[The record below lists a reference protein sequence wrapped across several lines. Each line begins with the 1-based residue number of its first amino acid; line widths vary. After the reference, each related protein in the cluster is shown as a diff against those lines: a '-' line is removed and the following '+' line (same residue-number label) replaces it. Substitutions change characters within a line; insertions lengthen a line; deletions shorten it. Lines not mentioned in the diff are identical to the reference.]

1 MSVYTCGLPL
11 HNRHHHNASLYI
23 CVWIYTCLLIHLLI
37 KNENLNNTKSCVV
50 SRDCVAQRAD
60 FSPIRVPSSSEFPS
74 YTLPSEHPVQQN
86 TAPIYMCVYTRPL
99 SILSLRIFD
108 LINNK
113 KMFRY
118 SPVHSPGEQPVQLNT
133 APIYICVYTRSL
145 PILSLRIIDLIN
157 NKKLFSVPPVHFPPL
172 NK

>member
-23 CVWIYTCLLIHLLI
+23 CVWIYTCLLIHLLM

-74 YTLPSEHPVQQN
+74 YTLP
-86 TAPIYMCVYTRPL
+86 
-99 SILSLRIFD
+99 
-108 LINNK
+108 
-113 KMFRY
+113 
-118 SPVHSPGEQPVQLNT
+118 GEQPVQLNT
-133 APIYICVYTRSL
+133 APIYICVYTRLL
-145 PILSLRIIDLIN
+145 PILSQRIFDLIN
-157 NKKLFSVPPVHFPPL
+157 NKKLFRMFTCSLPATEQV
-172 NK
+172 NN